1 MPESSYLERWRVK
14 NGLVLEGGG
23 MRGLYTAGVLD
34 VLMEE
39 KIEFDGLVGVS
50 AGAVFGCNYK
60 SHQVGRVLRYNTA
73 YCRDPRYVSLR
84 SLLRTGDLYGEEF
97 CYHTLP
103 EVLDPFDAVAFA
115 KEPCEFYVVCT
126 DVPTGKPVYH
136 RCCNG
141 DAEDIQWMRASASMP
156 LVSRIVRVGGREL
169 LDGGIADSIPVT
181 WFRSIGYERSLVV
194 LTQPK
199 EYRKKKAA
207 GLPLVKLLLR
217 KHPAVVTAL
226 ARRYEIYN
234 AALDELARLENA
246 GEVLVIRPERP
257 LGISRTERNPENL
270 RKTHRLG
277 CEDAK
282 AFLPALRSFLDAA

>member
-1 MPESSYLERWRVK
+1 MK

-103 EVLDPFDAVAFA
+103 DVLDPFDAAAFA
-115 KEPCEFYVVCT
+115 KDPCEFYVVCT

-169 LDGGIADSIPVT
+169 LDGGIADSIPVA
-181 WFRSIGYERSLVV
+181 WFRSIGYERNLVV

-199 EYRKKKAA
+199 DYRKKKAA
-207 GLPLVKLLLR
+207 ALPLVKFLLR
-217 KHPAVVTAL
+217 KHPAVVAAL

-234 AALDELARLENA
+234 AALDELARLEAA
-246 GEVLVIRPERP
+246 GEVLVIRPERQ
-257 LGISRTERNPENL
+257 LGISRTEQHPEKL

-277 CEDAK
+277 REDAK

>member
-1 MPESSYLERWRVK
+1 MK
-14 NGLVLEGGG
+14 KGLVLEGGG

-39 KIEFDGLVGVS
+39 GIKFDGLVGVS

-84 SLLRTGDLYGEEF
+84 SLVRTGDLYGEEF

-103 EVLDPFDAVAFA
+103 DVLDPFDAAAFA
-115 KEPCEFYVVCT
+115 KDPCEFYVVCT
-126 DVPTGKPVYH
+126 DVLTGKPVYH

-156 LVSRIVRVGGREL
+156 LVSRIVHVEGREL

-234 AALDELARLENA
+234 AALDELARLESA
-246 GEVLVIRPERP
+246 GEVLVIRPARP

-270 RKTHRLG
+270 RKAHHLG
-277 CEDAK
+277 REDAK
-282 AFLPALRSFLDAA
+282 TLLPALRSFFAV